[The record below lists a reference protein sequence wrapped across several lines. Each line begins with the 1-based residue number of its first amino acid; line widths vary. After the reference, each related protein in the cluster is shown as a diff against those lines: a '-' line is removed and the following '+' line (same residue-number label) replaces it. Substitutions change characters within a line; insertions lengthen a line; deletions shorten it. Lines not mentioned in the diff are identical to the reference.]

1 MSKTTSPYLFERR
14 YTGPLEA
21 VIMDWA
27 GTTVDFGSMAPI
39 RAFQRLFAE
48 EGIPI
53 SEAEARGPMG
63 TEKREHIRQ
72 LCAHPRI
79 NEAWTTLKSTAPS
92 ETDID
97 RMYDDFV
104 PLQIDAIS
112 QTARLIP
119 GLTDALEWMR
129 GQNIRVGANTGYAAS
144 MIEGLVAMAAEQG
157 YNPDSNVCATEVPK
171 GRPYPYMSM
180 KNAMDL
186 GVKHLGACV
195 KIDDTLTGIEEG
207 LNAGMWTIG
216 VAISGNEVGLSLE
229 EWNELDA
236 SEQATRR
243 SAAYARMSSAGAH
256 YVIDSIADV
265 VPCLE
270 AINQRLSKGE
280 KP

>member
-1 MSKTTSPYLFERR
+1 MSATNHYRFERR
-14 YTGPLEA
+14 YTGPIEA

-27 GTTVDFGSMAPI
+27 GTTVDFGSLAPI
-39 RAFQRLFAE
+39 RAFQSLFRN

-53 SEAEARGPMG
+53 SEPEARGPMG

-79 NEAWTTLKSTAPS
+79 REAWIELKGAAPS
-92 ETDID
+92 EADID

-104 PLQIDAIS
+104 PLQIDSIAN
-112 QTARLIP
+112 TACLIP
-119 GLTDALEWMR
+119 GMTDALAWMR
-129 GQNIRVGANTGYAAS
+129 SQNIRIGANTGYAAS
-144 MIEGLVAMAAEQG
+144 MISGLVAVAAEQG
-157 YNPDSNVCATEVPK
+157 YTPDSNVCATEVPK

-186 GVKHLGACV
+186 GVQHLGACV

-216 VAISGNEVGLSLE
+216 LAVSGNEVGLSLE
-229 EWNELDA
+229 DWNALD
-236 SEQATRR
+236 SEEQDKRR
-243 SAAYARMSSAGAH
+243 AAAYQRMQQGGAH

-270 AINQRLSKGE
+270 DIAARLAKGE